1 MVRPFLRILIPTVLF
16 AAASM
21 ATAAAEPVSVRGGDH
36 KGYGRLV
43 FNWPIPVV
51 YSAAIVEGNLT
62 VTFGRPIEASYGG
75 AVRNLRRYL
84 RGATPGSDGAS
95 VTFSLT
101 GDFGLRHFYMG
112 SAVVVDLMDKAPEPA
127 AGAETAAAAPATA
140 AAQPAADAPLIRVR
154 TGAHEGYTR
163 VVFDWPRRV
172 GYRIDRSGGSATV
185 IFDRRARVDL
195 RRLKARP
202 PKFISDLGSATTEGG
217 LEVSLSIAESSRIKH
232 FLSGPKVVLD
242 VMAPSATEKAETPA
256 AKPEPPAKV
265 EEKKK
270 EPEEKPEKKTE
281 PGKQPE
287 EPQLAE
293 EAAPEPAKPPADEPA
308 KEPAAAQ
315 ATEATEAVE
324 APPTSLV
331 PPGQEGGAPAAAK
344 PGSGV
349 TTVEGPVDAV
359 TLRFDWPDPVGA
371 AVFRRAGYLW
381 VIFDA
386 STDVDLEALTRAGGN
401 AIRGITRVPVEQSTA
416 LRFDTV
422 SGVNPLIRRDGLA
435 WILEFRKQRLAT
447 PTPIQI
453 QAEPNSPVG
462 ARVFLPVAQPGQ
474 AVIIADPE
482 VGDNFVVVPVIPL
495 GHGVRGRRDYPQFT
509 VFGTAQGVAILPRI
523 DDLRVRALVQGVEL
537 TSAGSL
543 HVSEVTP
550 KAEAASRMGPMREL
564 TRVFDLERWRRAD
577 IRDFT
582 ETRREM
588 QHIIAAA
595 TGEERQMARFDLV
608 RYFFAMGLAPE
619 ALAVLRVIEG
629 DNPEIIQDPEFRAL
643 RGASNLLMA
652 RYPEAEEDLGHA
664 SLDGNDE
671 GEFWRA
677 ALRGASGDLVGA
689 AEDLKRT
696 GGITFPYPPALKFR
710 MATMVAEAAIEVGD
724 LKQAT
729 RYLEMLGSENP
740 NATQKGQLLYVIGRL
755 KELAGDFDGAIA
767 DWEESMEGRHRPSRA
782 FSAVARAELLMKLRE
797 ITRAEGI
804 AELEKLRF
812 AWRGDEFEFN
822 LLRRMGTLYLE
833 EGDAR
838 AGLRTLR
845 QAATYFR
852 KHEKAPEV
860 TQEMAD
866 AFHKL
871 YLEDGA
877 DILAPVTAIAL
888 YEEFKELTPAGTKG
902 DEMIRK
908 LADRLVGV
916 DLLDRAVGILKNQVE
931 FRLKGEEKAR
941 VGAQLAV
948 VHMLNRDPDAAV
960 KVLTATD
967 AKGLPPEL
975 AAQRRHL
982 LVRALAELEQTPKA
996 LALIKEDE
1004 SREAELLRAELYWN
1018 TQDWS
1023 HASQALRRLV
1033 TEFEVTDDEALDER
1047 KGRFILNLAIALT
1060 LSGNERAVDRLR
1072 QKFGA
1077 DMDNLSYKDA
1087 FRLIASPQTV
1097 GLLDHRS
1104 IADKVAAAEHFQE
1117 FMAAYRER
1125 VKTGNLS
1132 AIN

>member
-1 MVRPFLRILIPTVLF
+1 MVRPCLRILISAALF
-16 AAASM
+16 AVAWM
-21 ATAAAEPVSVRGGDH
+21 ATAAAEPVSVRGGGH
-36 KGYGRLV
+36 QGYGRLV

-51 YSAAIVEGNLT
+51 YSATIVEGNLT

-84 RGATPGSDGAS
+84 RGATPGGDGAS

-112 SAVVVDLMDKAPEPA
+112 SAIVVDLMDKAPETA
-127 AGAETAAAAPATA
+127 AEAETATAAPATA
-140 AAQPAADAPLIRVR
+140 AAQPATPMQPAPDAPLIRVR

-172 GYRIDRSGGSATV
+172 GYRIDRSAGSATV

-195 RRLKARP
+195 IRLKARP
-202 PKFISDLGSATTEGG
+202 PRFISGLDSTTTEGG
-217 LEVSLSIAESSRIKH
+217 LQVSLSIAESSRIKH

-270 EPEEKPEKKTE
+270 EPGKE
-281 PGKQPE
+281 PGKEPE

-293 EAAPEPAKPPADEPA
+293 EAAPEPAKPPA
-308 KEPAAAQ
+308 KEPEKEPVAAETIGA
-315 ATEATEAVE
+315 AE

-331 PPGQEGGAPAAAK
+331 PPGQEGEAPAAAK

-349 TTVEGPVDAV
+349 TTVEG
-359 TLRFDWPDPVGA
+359 PVGA

-416 LRFDTV
+416 LRFHTV

-435 WILEFRKQRLAT
+435 WILEFGKQRLAT

-453 QAEPNSPVG
+453 QTEPSSPVG
-462 ARVFLPVAQPGQ
+462 ARVFLPVAQPGH

-495 GHGVRGRRDYPQFT
+495 GHGVQGRRDYPQFT

-537 TSAGSL
+537 TSSGSL

-550 KAEAASRMGPMREL
+550 KAEAASKMGPMREL

-582 ETRREM
+582 ETRRDM
-588 QHIIAAA
+588 QHVIAAA
-595 TGEERQMARFDLV
+595 TGEERQMARFDML

-643 RGASNLLMA
+643 RGANNLLMA
-652 RYPEAEEDLGHA
+652 RFPEAAADLGHA

-677 ALRGASGDLVGA
+677 ALVGASGNLVDA

-696 GGITFPYPPALKFR
+696 GGVTFPYPPALKFR
-710 MATMVAEAAIEVGD
+710 MATMVAESAIEVGD
-724 LKQAT
+724 IKQAT
-729 RYLEMLGSENP
+729 RYLEMLGSDNP

-888 YEEFKELTPAGTKG
+888 YEEFKELTPAGAKG

-916 DLLDRAVGILKNQVE
+916 DLLDRAVGLLKNQVE
-931 FRLKGEEKAR
+931 FRLKGAEKAR

-948 VHMLNRDPDAAV
+948 VHMLNRDPDTAA

-975 AAQRRHL
+975 ASQRRHL
-982 LVRALAELEQTPKA
+982 LARALAELEQTPKA

-1047 KGRFILNLAIALT
+1047 KGRYILNLAITLT

-1097 GLLDHRS
+1097 GLLDYRS

-1125 VKTGNLS
+1125 VKKGNLS